1 MIRRNFKKGI
11 TCTLNEL
18 LLFVGMFFCLA
29 SRMFICV
36 DGISG
41 YLDLFGAIS
50 SISLLLSIAVSFRK
64 ISIKTIVCIMLIVAF
79 YATSIILIKNNYLS
93 QALLFAMAAREI
105 RFEKVIK
112 VDLIAKLLFMGIVV
126 AMYYLGYT
134 NTATNI
140 LGGKGT
146 ELSYGFNNLNQ
157 LAAYILGIYLD
168 ILYLLWK
175 TATHKKIILSLG
187 FLLVVALVT
196 GSRSV
201 EFTIL
206 AALVLSIIPFSRLKK
221 KRGVAIILSGLFWFF
236 MVISLLL
243 TVNIESPFVRDI
255 NKILSGRMSLQHA
268 FLEEY
273 GISAFGNHFIKYGT
287 VRNTSSAY
295 FVLDSAYMQ
304 LLIRFGL
311 VASIVFGYLYG
322 KRVKDG
328 VLRSEYNKVAGLVS
342 FMFFGLMETGLFYA
356 HQNPFLMTLLNGRNI
371 KEKDSEKGIYHE
383 KK

>member
-1 MIRRNFKKGI
+1 
-11 TCTLNEL
+11 
-18 LLFVGMFFCLA
+18 
-29 SRMFICV
+29 
-36 DGISG
+36 
-41 YLDLFGAIS
+41 
-50 SISLLLSIAVSFRK
+50 
-64 ISIKTIVCIMLIVAF
+64 
-79 YATSIILIKNNYLS
+79 
-93 QALLFAMAAREI
+93 
-105 RFEKVIK
+105 
-112 VDLIAKLLFMGIVV
+112 
-126 AMYYLGYT
+126 
-134 NTATNI
+134 
-140 LGGKGT
+140 
-146 ELSYGFNNLNQ
+146 
-157 LAAYILGIYLD
+157 
-168 ILYLLWK
+168 
-175 TATHKKIILSLG
+175 
-187 FLLVVALVT
+187 
-196 GSRSV
+196 
-201 EFTIL
+201 
-206 AALVLSIIPFSRLKK
+206 
-221 KRGVAIILSGLFWFF
+221 
-236 MVISLLL
+236 
-243 TVNIESPFVRDI
+243 
-255 NKILSGRMSLQHA
+255 MSLQHA